1 MELLQFSD
9 ASLED
14 LDQIVS
20 IYNSTI
26 PSRMVTADLEPVSV
40 ESRLPWYK
48 EHHPGK
54 RPLWVIKNTVDE
66 IIGWFKKIITPL
78 HQQKIK
84 KHKHVTQTESY

>member
-54 RPLWVIKNTVDE
+54 RPLWASVYMK
-66 IIGWFKKIITPL
+66 
-78 HQQKIK
+78 
-84 KHKHVTQTESY
+84 S